1 MAEKFMKTGDGY
13 CVVKRLLLVDYPA
26 GITNLSIYCR

>member
-1 MAEKFMKTGDGY
+1 MADKIMIGGVGY
-13 CVVKRLLLVDYPA
+13 CVVKRLLIVDYSA